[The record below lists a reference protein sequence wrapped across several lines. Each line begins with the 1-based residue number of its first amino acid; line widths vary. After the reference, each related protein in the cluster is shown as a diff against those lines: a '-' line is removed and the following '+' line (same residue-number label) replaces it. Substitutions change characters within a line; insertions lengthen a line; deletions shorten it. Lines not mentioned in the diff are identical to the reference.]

1 MSNSRLLQFAL
12 IPVFSALALTG
23 CQRDSHNSNTENTG
37 PDSATPTAKLAPAP
51 GIGEIR
57 SQDNAGERT
66 LNLSEIEGG
75 WRVVASS
82 TKGSPVI
89 GAIAEI
95 YPESLSWS
103 YRPDGA
109 TGLDQL
115 CQEPVLGN
123 FHEERS
129 ERENRAMTKA
139 IAGPRADLAVAPPHE
154 VLCAKGGAWGP
165 DAGSDV
171 VLLDDGKLLMT
182 WNDGQRLELE
192 RLVRPEAKAEME
204 SEDYKADSAK

>member
-1 MSNSRLLQFAL
+1 MSNSRLCRYAL
-12 IPVFSALALTG
+12 IPVFATLALTG
-23 CQRDSHNSNTENTG
+23 CQRDSRESNTDTPEPKG
-37 PDSATPTAKLAPAP
+37 ATPTAKLAAAP
-51 GIGEIR
+51 DIGEIR
-57 SQDNAGERT
+57 PQENTGKRT

-95 YPESLSWS
+95 YPESLTWS

-109 TGLDQL
+109 AGLDQL

-139 IAGPRADLAVAPPHE
+139 IAGLRADMAVAPPHE

-165 DAGSDV
+165 DAGSDI
-171 VLLDDGKLLMT
+171 VLLNDGKLLMT
-182 WNDGQRLELE
+182 WRDGQRLELE
-192 RLVRPEAKAEME
+192 RLARPEAKADLDP
-204 SEDYKADSAK
+204 EDYKADSAK